1 MQGLAKSFVD
11 EQLLAKV
18 GLKDQIERGYKQ
30 LDIKELQKDKIEILE
45 NVRFWLA
52 VLRKSGSFTDTQKRK
67 LDIAYHKVD
76 EVYENFEQ
84 GKVLDKLFYFIK
96 DKG

>member
-45 NVRFWLA
+45 SVRFWIA
-52 VLRKSGSFTDTQKRK
+52 VLRKADGFTDIQKRK
-67 LDIAYHKVD
+67 LDIAYH
-76 EVYENFEQ
+76 EVNQVYDNFETEN
-84 GKVLDKLFYFIK
+84 VLDQLLSRNQL
-96 DKG
+96 

>member
-1 MQGLAKSFVD
+1 MK
-11 EQLLAKV
+11 E
-18 GLKDQIERGYKQ
+18 GLKYQIERGYKQ

-67 LDIAYHKVD
+67 LDIAYH
-76 EVYENFEQ
+76 EVNQVYDNFETEN
-84 GKVLDKLFYFIK
+84 VLDQLLSRNQL
-96 DKG
+96 